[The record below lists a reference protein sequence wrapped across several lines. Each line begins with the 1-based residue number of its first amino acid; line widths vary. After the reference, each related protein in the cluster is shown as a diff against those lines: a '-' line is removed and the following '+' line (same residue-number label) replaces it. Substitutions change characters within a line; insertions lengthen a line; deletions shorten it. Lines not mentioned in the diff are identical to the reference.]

1 MKPLNAS
8 RAHRAEKLRAIQPL
22 GWRQPKGY
30 TNGIVAEG
38 RTLFIAGQIGCD
50 PRSATLKL
58 PRGFTAQF
66 ERALSNVLDVLR
78 EAGGEPGN
86 LARLTIYV
94 VSKKEYRA
102 ALKQVGDAWRRRM
115 GSHFPAMALV
125 EVSSLLEDDAKVE
138 IEATAVL

>member
-1 MKPLNAS
+1 MKPLNATRS
-8 RAHRAEKLRAIQPL
+8 LRTERLRVVQPL
-22 GWRQPKGY
+22 GWRRPKGY
-30 TNGIVAEG
+30 ANGIVAEG
-38 RTLFIAGQIGCD
+38 RLLFIAGQIGWD
-50 PRSATLKL
+50 PRSTAAKL
-58 PRGFTAQF
+58 PRGFAAQF
-66 ERALSNVLDVLR
+66 DRALANVLDVLR

-94 VSKKEYRA
+94 ASKKEYRA
-102 ALKQVGDAWRRRM
+102 AMKQVGEAYRRRM